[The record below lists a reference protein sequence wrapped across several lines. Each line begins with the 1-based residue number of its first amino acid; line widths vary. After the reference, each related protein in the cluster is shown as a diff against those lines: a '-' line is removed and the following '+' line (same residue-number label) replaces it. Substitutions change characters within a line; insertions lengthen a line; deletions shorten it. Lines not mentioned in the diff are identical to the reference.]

1 VNRAVTEMD
10 KVTQQ
15 NAANAEESASAS
27 EEMTAQAE
35 EMKSYVNDLMAL
47 VGGKAGQSTM
57 SHGRPAG
64 RKEPAGKRESPEKTK
79 ALAAPGSNQ
88 ATRKAINPEEVIPL
102 DNKDFEDF

>member
-1 VNRAVTEMD
+1 MD

-47 VGGKAGQSTM
+47 VGGKAGQSDMT
-57 SHGRPAG
+57 HRQVHKRAPAA
-64 RKEPAGKRESPEKTK
+64 RKAASREVK
-79 ALAAPGSNQ
+79 ALGAPKNKEGS
-88 ATRKAINPEEVIPL
+88 KPEDVIPL
-102 DNKDFEDF
+102 DEDDFRDF